1 VSLFLIVHCCF
12 ISIEI
17 VKSLKGSSTPL
28 GTMAPS
34 QERSILILSS
44 VLFAASAS
52 WMLRNLE
59 QRRQNRSMS
68 SRPDI
73 RPLKTTVPPGKIGER
88 GLRALGHNTSYLGNF
103 LRCLQDMCDPVQNPS
118 GHIAFCMA
126 ENKLVIDVLAE
137 RLMQRGTAT
146 AAFSDSVV
154 YCYNSFLGLPVARQ
168 AAAYFLAKRFLFPDS
183 PTVSPEQA
191 LYHIKPENVCLGAG
205 AVSLLNSLFFLLGDE
220 GDACLIPAPYYAAF
234 ESDMMV
240 SLVHCIFHVIL
251 TCLKCQL
258 MRQLFWISLWRASYL
273 LQSTWPTQR

>member
-1 VSLFLIVHCCF
+1 
-12 ISIEI
+12 
-17 VKSLKGSSTPL
+17 
-28 GTMAPS
+28 MAPS

-52 WMLRNLE
+52 WWLRQLE
-59 QRRQNRSMS
+59 QRRHNRSMS

-73 RPLKTTVPPGKIGER
+73 RPSKTRSTVPPGKIGKR
-88 GLRALGHNTSYLGNF
+88 GHRALGYNTSYLGNF
-103 LRCLQDMCDPVQNPS
+103 LHCLQDMCDPIQNPE
-118 GHIAFCMA
+118 GHIAMCMA

-146 AAFSDSVV
+146 AAFSDSIV

-168 AAAYFLAKRFLFPDS
+168 AAAYFIAKRFLFPDS
-183 PTVSPEQA
+183 PTVTPEQA
-191 LYHIKPENVCLGAG
+191 LYHINPAHVCIGAG

-240 SLVHCIFHVIL
+240 SLVPYS
-251 TCLKCQL
+251 L
-258 MRQLFWISLWRASYL
+258 M
-273 LQSTWPTQR
+273 